1 MKGTALGITGFALI
15 AVTYGMARFAWGLM
29 MPEVMHDIPFTRRV
43 SGVLS
48 ACSFAAYCVAV
59 LIAPM
64 MTARAGPRFPAAVAA
79 LCAALGLLIIAS
91 AVSPWMLGVGLF
103 IAGMSAGLASPALA
117 SAVSQRIEA
126 EQQPQMN
133 TVINAGTSM
142 GIMLSVPILYWLPGG
157 WRIACTVF
165 AALAMICLVPI
176 WRQLPNHNENAQRE
190 SCLSHLRQ
198 RSLQRLIFIALFSGV
213 SSAAWWSFGPD
224 LLHHIHVSDR
234 MVSLLWLIAGAAG
247 IIGAL
252 TGPMAKWMGMKRVY
266 WLSQCCLAVPLL
278 LLAFSHHYSAW
289 LFPAV
294 ALGGAAYVT
303 LSGVLLV
310 WGAEATNNAP
320 AVGVG
325 ILFYMLAA
333 GQVMGSLL
341 FGQLFMLAGAPT
353 ALTLFAALPLL
364 MMFVIRR

>member
-1 MKGTALGITGFALI
+1 MKGTTLGITGFSLI

-29 MPEVMHDIPFTRRV
+29 MPEVMHDIPFTPRV

-79 LCAALGLLIIAS
+79 LCAALGLLIIAF
-91 AVSPWMLGVGLF
+91 ALSPLMLAVGLF

-157 WRIACTVF
+157 WRVACGVF
-165 AALAMICLVPI
+165 AMLALICLMPI
-176 WRQLPNHNENAQRE
+176 WRQLPHKSENSEHE
-190 SCLSHLRQ
+190 SWLSHLRQ
-198 RSLQRLIFIALFSGV
+198 RSLQKLIIIALISGIA
-213 SSAAWWSFGPD
+213 SAAWWSFGPD
-224 LLHHIHVSDR
+224 LLHHIDVSDR
-234 MVSLLWLIAGAAG
+234 IVSLLWLMGGAAG
-247 IIGAL
+247 IIGAF
-252 TGPMAKWMGMKRVY
+252 TGPMAKWIGMKWVY

-278 LLAFSHHYSAW
+278 LLAISHHYSIW

-310 WGAEATNNAP
+310 WGATATKNAP
-320 AVGVG
+320 AIGVG
-325 ILFYMLAA
+325 ILFFMLAT
-333 GQVMGSLL
+333 GQVIGSLL
-341 FGQLFMLAGAPT
+341 FGQLYAQANAST
-353 ALTLFAALPLL
+353 ALMLFAALPLL
-364 MMFVIRR
+364 IMLVIRR